1 MVMGNRPDNIKNELA
16 YFYKVIKN
24 MDSYDDTKKSKIQKH
39 EIPIEE
45 VIYDEFSNTSDVDKQ
60 LFQTSL
66 LGWIEL
72 IENESLHKALKSLS
86 IEDQIFISYIVK
98 ECKTQQELASK
109 YGINQSSVKNRFDKI
124 LRVLKNLMSK
134 K

>member
-1 MVMGNRPDNIKNELA
+1 MVMGNRPDNIKNKLA

-45 VIYDEFSNTSDVDKQ
+45 VMYDEFSNTSDVDKQ

-72 IENESLHKALKSLS
+72 VENENLHKALKSLK

-98 ECKTQQELASK
+98 ECKTQRELAK
-109 YGINQSSVKNRFDKI
+109 IYGIAQKNICKKFERLIKKI
-124 LRVLKNLMSK
+124 KKFLK
-134 K
+134 

>member
-24 MDSYDDTKKSKIQKH
+24 MDLYDDTKKLKIQKY

-45 VIYDEFSNTSDVDKQ
+45 VIYDKFSNTSDMDKQ

-72 IENESLHKALKSLS
+72 VENENLHKALKSLK

-98 ECKTQQELASK
+98 ECKTQRKLAK
-109 YGINQSSVKNRFDKI
+109 IYGIAQKNI
-124 LRVLKNLMSK
+124 CK
-134 K
+134 KFERLIKK